1 MILDTLP
8 QWQRYAALNPRFAR
22 AFAFLEQVTPTVA
35 DGRHEIDGDDVFALV
50 QRYQTRP
57 VAGQPEAHRRYVD
70 IQFIV
75 AGREGIQWAPLES
88 LTEVTKPYDDATDAG
103 FFAAGGALVPVRVA
117 AGQFAILFPDDAHA
131 PCCAWA
137 EPEPVIKIVV
147 KVAVQVPV

>member
-8 QWQRYAALNPRFAR
+8 QWRRYAPLNPRFAK
-22 AFAFLEQVTPTVA
+22 AFAFLEQVTAAVA
-35 DGRHEIDGDDVFALV
+35 DGRHEIDDDEVFALV
-50 QRYQTRP
+50 QRYDTRP

-75 AGREGIQWAPLES
+75 AGREVIQWAPLAS
-88 LTEVTKPYDDATDAG
+88 LSEVTKPYDDTKDAG
-103 FFAAGGALVPVRVA
+103 FFASGDAMVPVRVA

-137 EPEPVIKIVV
+137 GPERVIKVVV
-147 KVAVQVPV
+147 KVAV